1 MPFIATADET
11 ASEEVAA
18 IFDEERARLGYVP
31 NYVRLFAARPAV
43 YEAWKRLVVSVRE
56 SGDPRRYELVTLA
69 AARRLRSSYCS
80 LAHAGVLVERF
91 YDAPTVRAIFQEP
104 RSAGL
109 DDADVALME
118 LAEQV
123 VDDATSVSQEDVD
136 RLRDLGLTDDEIL
149 DAVLAAAVRCF
160 FTKTLDAVGVLPD
173 AELGERDPELREA
186 LLVGRP
192 LDASRA

>member
-1 MPFIATADET
+1 
-11 ASEEVAA
+11 
-18 IFDEERARLGYVP
+18 
-31 NYVRLFAARPAV
+31 
-43 YEAWKRLVVSVRE
+43 
-56 SGDPRRYELVTLA
+56 
-69 AARRLRSSYCS
+69 
-80 LAHAGVLVERF
+80 
-91 YDAPTVRAIFQEP
+91 
-104 RSAGL
+104 
-109 DDADVALME
+109 
-118 LAEQV
+118 V